1 MPVGLLQGLTLGH
14 QVASLLSLGAW
25 LFQVLSVYLK
35 ILIISSDLYSV
46 NGFSLLN
53 LPMEFSISVTLC
65 FLCRISVSF
74 SLESAV
80 PLFIVSCTYFHVW
93 FSFLG
98 LCGLVPSISLFKVSA

>member
-46 NGFSLLN
+46 NGFSLL
-53 LPMEFSISVTLC
+53 
-65 FLCRISVSF
+65 
-74 SLESAV
+74 
-80 PLFIVSCTYFHVW
+80 
-93 FSFLG
+93 
-98 LCGLVPSISLFKVSA
+98 

>member
-53 LPMEFSISVTLC
+53 LPMEFSISVT
-65 FLCRISVSF
+65 CRISVSF

-80 PLFIVSCTYFHVW
+80 PLFVVSCTYFHVW

-98 LCGLVPSISLFKVSA
+98 L